1 MYISKYNKFINEIV
15 YLGKTPFS
23 SYSFV
28 SDRES
33 NYGTLDLIMND
44 GEELKINIEAYGSKK
59 PTSKEFMID
68 TNHISY
74 REDLNEI
81 IEYIIKILNKNQ
93 LGFIFNAESQKTS
106 KYSTQVFYLMNV
118 NKVIHITE
126 LEQIINSTK
135 VINKKVKDID
145 DWDKL
150 IYQTL

>member
-74 REDLNEI
+74 R
-81 IEYIIKILNKNQ
+81 
-93 LGFIFNAESQKTS
+93 
-106 KYSTQVFYLMNV
+106 
-118 NKVIHITE
+118 
-126 LEQIINSTK
+126 
-135 VINKKVKDID
+135 
-145 DWDKL
+145 
-150 IYQTL
+150 